1 LNIDSSAREKRFP
14 VGREVTLAELHRD
27 PYPAFERLRRY
38 EPISWIAALKMWY
51 VVGYED
57 VRTALLDTSR
67 LTTESAQST
76 IVDTFGS
83 HILTTE
89 GAMHERYRQALR
101 RPFTPPFIRTHLEAA
116 IAVAATALIDE
127 FEQQGRAE
135 IRSAFASRLPI
146 QVILLVCGLPPEAE
160 PQMRCWY
167 DSFEAALAN
176 FTGDSEIRATAQRA
190 VAEFHA
196 LLDEAIHATIEVDE
210 NSLLAYLVQ
219 APADQRLSDDE
230 IKRNLSI
237 VFFGGISTVEAL
249 LLNSLWAQFEHPEVL
264 RRIQSDLASLPRL
277 IEETMRWLSP
287 VQSATRHVVTP
298 FEWQGIEFA
307 SHDTVNCMLGAAN
320 RDPSVFTDPDRF
332 DLDRANSRRHLGFAT
347 GAHACLGSHLAKAEA
362 RIALEVLL
370 GRLRN
375 LRLERSQTDPPSGY
389 EFRQSRRMTLSW
401 DGSR

>member
-116 IAVAATALIDE
+116 IAVAATA
-127 FEQQGRAE
+127 
-135 IRSAFASRLPI
+135 P
-146 QVILLVCGLPPEAE
+146 
-160 PQMRCWY
+160 
-167 DSFEAALAN
+167 AN
-176 FTGDSEIRATAQRA
+176 
-190 VAEFHA
+190 
-196 LLDEAIHATIEVDE
+196 
-210 NSLLAYLVQ
+210 
-219 APADQRLSDDE
+219 QRLSDDE

-249 LLNSLWAQFEHPEVL
+249 LLNSLWAQFEHPEARHREL
-264 RRIQSDLASLPRL
+264 HARR
-277 IEETMRWLSP
+277 
-287 VQSATRHVVTP
+287 
-298 FEWQGIEFA
+298 
-307 SHDTVNCMLGAAN
+307 
-320 RDPSVFTDPDRF
+320 
-332 DLDRANSRRHLGFAT
+332 
-347 GAHACLGSHLAKAEA
+347 
-362 RIALEVLL
+362 
-370 GRLRN
+370 
-375 LRLERSQTDPPSGY
+375 
-389 EFRQSRRMTLSW
+389 RQS
-401 DGSR
+401 